1 MLTDINANSFETGTD
16 EIERFA
22 LEECVKR
29 HHLERRVAVLVSP
42 ASHCE
47 LAIKFAKL
55 GAVVTAVDRQ
65 SKQESIKACVE
76 KSGMTQ
82 EISCGVL
89 ELPNVIP
96 DELPNEPYDIIFI
109 RYGLGHLHYEEARQ
123 VIRQLMLKLRI
134 GGKLYVSI
142 LGLKSEL
149 GDGYVDADKE
159 VQERFCHLS
168 PEMIKKYGIKG
179 KICLYSERNLFLL
192 LLESGASVLR
202 TLTTT
207 YGNVKAVAV
216 RV

>member
-1 MLTDINANSFETGTD
+1 MLTDINANSFEAGTD

-29 HHLERRVAVLVSP
+29 HHLDRRVAVLVSP
-42 ASHCE
+42 TSQCE
-47 LAIKFAKL
+47 LAIKFVKL
-55 GAVVTAVDRQ
+55 GATVTAVDHQ
-65 SKQESIKACVE
+65 SKLASIKNIVTANGL
-76 KSGMTQ
+76 KD
-82 EISCGVL
+82 EISCAIL
-89 ELPNVIP
+89 ELPEVP
-96 DELPNEPYDIIFI
+96 DELPNEPFDIIFI

>member
-1 MLTDINANSFETGTD
+1 MLTDITANTFETGTD

-22 LEECVKR
+22 LEECIKR
-29 HHLERRVAVLVSP
+29 QRADHRVAVMVSP
-42 ASHCE
+42 TSQCE

-55 GAVVTAVDRQ
+55 GATVTAVDRK
-65 SKQESIKACVE
+65 SKFESIQNIVTA
-76 KSGMTQ
+76 SGLSAA
-82 EISCGVL
+82 ISCAVL
-89 ELPNVIP
+89 ELPAIP
-96 DELPNEPYDIIFI
+96 DELPNEPFDIIFI

-123 VIRQLMLKLRI
+123 VVRQLMLKLRI

-149 GDGYVDADKE
+149 GDGYIDADKD
-159 VQERFCHLS
+159 VQERFCYLS
-168 PEMIKKYGIKG
+168 PALVKKYGIKS
-179 KICLYSERNLFLL
+179 KVCLYTERNLFLL